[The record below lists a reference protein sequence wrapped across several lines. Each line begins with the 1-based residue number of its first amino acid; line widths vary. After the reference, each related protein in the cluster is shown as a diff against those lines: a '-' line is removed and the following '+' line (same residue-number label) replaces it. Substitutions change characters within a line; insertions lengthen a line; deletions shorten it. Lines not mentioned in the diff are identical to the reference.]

1 MPVPDAL
8 LEQVIG
14 NPIRQRVFTAD
25 LKNLRYFK
33 PIAQEGHQGPAT
45 AGEEKKTSV
54 TDQSSE
60 QVSPRV
66 LIFF

>member
-1 MPVPDAL
+1 LTEPDPN
-8 LEQVIG
+8 I
-14 NPIRQRVFTAD
+14 
-25 LKNLRYFK
+25 LKSA
-33 PIAQEGHQGPAT
+33 AQEEHQGPAT

-54 TDQSSE
+54 TYQSSE